1 MVLTQEHPR
10 NPESGWITLRGVKTH
25 HLKNIDVAFP
35 KEAISIV
42 TGVSGSG
49 KTSLV
54 VDTLLRASQE
64 LFLEAMQI
72 DLSNAQRASWSR
84 ISIALKVYSLVWRA

>member
-64 LFLEAMQI
+64 LFLGG
-72 DLSNAQRASWSR
+72 NADRSQLRSTGAAGGESR
-84 ISIALKVYSLVWRA
+84 